1 MWLLCAVTVVA
12 SWFTTATHAAQGLKV
27 IGAGWP
33 PGTSTL
39 SAALDKLHV
48 RSCGTMESILASP
61 TSYWKWM
68 AITNAD
74 EDDVLR
80 RQLLK
85 AWVEEQQLDCTLGFP
100 ASLYYEDLM
109 ELYPRAL
116 VLLSESDSND
126 AWWAEASKTILR
138 FGEMDEVRR
147 VGLGVFH
154 FMHFNPLG
162 VYVKVLLKRTY
173 LNLFVDMGVRHE
185 YMSKDLYR
193 SWMETVR
200 TTVPKQ
206 RLLTYNVNQG
216 WQPLCRALGVPE
228 PSERFPVHNET
239 LEFAR
244 KWDAVAAL
252 GWVTVALYLCVCF
265 VVLRWA
271 CRSPGPTERAKQD

>member
-1 MWLLCAVTVVA
+1 MRLLCAATVLA
-12 SWFTTATHAAQGLKV
+12 SGLAATRTSAEGLKV

-39 SAALDKLHV
+39 SAALDRLNV

-61 TSYWKWM
+61 ASYWKWT

-74 EDDVLR
+74 EDDALR
-80 RQLLK
+80 RRLLK

-100 ASLYYEDLM
+100 ASLYYDDLT
-109 ELYPRAL
+109 ELYPQAV

-126 AWWAEASKTILR
+126 AWWAEASATILR

-162 VYVKVLLKRTY
+162 VYVKAMLKRTY
-173 LNLFVDMGVRHE
+173 LNLFIDMGVRHE

-200 TTVPKQ
+200 TTVPKH
-206 RLLTYNVNQG
+206 RLLAYNVKQG
-216 WQPLCRALGVPE
+216 WQPLCRALGVPV

-252 GWVTVALYLCVCF
+252 GWATVVLYVCVC
-265 VVLRWA
+265 VVLLRWA
-271 CRSPGPTERAKQD
+271 CRSPPERAKLD